1 VTLVRHDRVEPGL
14 GLRRIG
20 DVRVTAD
27 NRQELEHDRI
37 IARAGVVPPLGER
50 LVRWGIEPMFSKR
63 LRRPHGILAPY
74 A

>member
-1 VTLVRHDRVEPGL
+1 LSGL

-37 IARAGVVPPLGER
+37 IARAALSGHSANASPVG
-50 LVRWGIEPMFSKR
+50 GIEPMFGMS
-63 LRRPHGILAPY
+63 G
-74 A
+74 